1 MAQKPPLAAVLIMMA
16 ALAAPAA
23 ALDFP
28 GPDPGAASARLE
40 GGRLVLENAAIAVAW
55 TVADGNFRLD
65 RVEDRIGGKEF
76 KLGSEAFAV
85 LLADGS
91 RLAASSFRQ
100 AAKPELVRLEA
111 DKNST
116 KLSAREAG
124 WQAVVRLALPD
135 GRFHADWKATLRDRS
150 NYVRSELALSSRQSA
165 TGLAGAIVLE
175 FPTAEANAAGTVSG
189 SPATVGNLFL
199 ACEHPLAENR
209 AKPDRIECFSR
220 YRGGAEIT
228 EAWSRT
234 AVIGVAPSGQMRRA
248 FLYYVERERARP
260 YRLFLHYNS
269 WWDIAGFGQKMDE
282 ARCLGVIDHFGRE
295 LFEKRGVALDSF
307 VFDDGWDD
315 PKTLWQFHSGFPN
328 GFAPHQAA
336 AAKQKSAVGV
346 WLSPWGGYGQGK
358 VDRLAFGRKE
368 GFETNSRGF
377 SLAGPTYYARFA
389 GACKQMI
396 TSYGVNYFKFDG
408 IGQGLGVP
416 GAGEE
421 VAADVEALLKLSRE
435 LRALR
440 PDVYLSIT
448 TGTWPSPYWLWY
460 GDSVWRNGDDLG
472 FHGAG
477 SMREQSI
484 TYRDM
489 FIKQAIVDRAPLYPL
504 NSLMIVSLCQ
514 AQSGLAA
521 KMVGDVGDLADEIR
535 MAFAGGTQLLELYVT
550 PSRMTAEGWDVL
562 AECTRWSREN
572 ADVLVDVHWVG
583 GDPGKAEPYG
593 YAAWSPRKGI
603 LVLRNPADA
612 PQSIRVDLGAAFEL
626 PAKARTAYRVS
637 APWSAADRNV
647 PERLA
652 AGQLY
657 ELKLNPLEILLI
669 EAVPQD

>member
-1 MAQKPPLAAVLIMMA
+1 MV
-16 ALAAPAA
+16 
-23 ALDFP
+23 
-28 GPDPGAASARLE
+28 
-40 GGRLVLENAAIAVAW
+40 
-55 TVADGNFRLD
+55 
-65 RVEDRIGGKEF
+65 
-76 KLGSEAFAV
+76 
-85 LLADGS
+85 
-91 RLAASSFRQ
+91 
-100 AAKPELVRLEA
+100 
-111 DKNST
+111 
-116 KLSAREAG
+116 G
-124 WQAVVRLALPD
+124 W
-135 GRFHADWKATLRDRS
+135 
-150 NYVRSELALSSRQSA
+150 
-165 TGLAGAIVLE
+165 
-175 FPTAEANAAGTVSG
+175 
-189 SPATVGNLFL
+189 
-199 ACEHPLAENR
+199 
-209 AKPDRIECFSR
+209 
-220 YRGGAEIT
+220 
-228 EAWSRT
+228 
-234 AVIGVAPSGQMRRA
+234 
-248 FLYYVERERARP
+248 
-260 YRLFLHYNS
+260 
-269 WWDIAGFGQKMDE
+269 
-282 ARCLGVIDHFGRE
+282 
-295 LFEKRGVALDSF
+295 
-307 VFDDGWDD
+307 
-315 PKTLWQFHSGFPN
+315 
-328 GFAPHQAA
+328 
-336 AAKQKSAVGV
+336 
-346 WLSPWGGYGQGK
+346 
-358 VDRLAFGRKE
+358 
-368 GFETNSRGF
+368 
-377 SLAGPTYYARFA
+377 
-389 GACKQMI
+389 
-396 TSYGVNYFKFDG
+396 VN
-408 IGQGLGVP
+408 P
-416 GAGEE
+416 
-421 VAADVEALLKLSRE
+421 
-435 LRALR
+435 
-440 PDVYLSIT
+440 LSIT

-489 FIKQAIVDRAPLYPL
+489 FVKRAIVDRAPLYPI

-603 LVLRNPADA
+603 LLLRNPADA

>member
-1 MAQKPPLAAVLIMMA
+1 
-16 ALAAPAA
+16 
-23 ALDFP
+23 
-28 GPDPGAASARLE
+28 
-40 GGRLVLENAAIAVAW
+40 
-55 TVADGNFRLD
+55 
-65 RVEDRIGGKEF
+65 
-76 KLGSEAFAV
+76 
-85 LLADGS
+85 
-91 RLAASSFRQ
+91 
-100 AAKPELVRLEA
+100 
-111 DKNST
+111 
-116 KLSAREAG
+116 
-124 WQAVVRLALPD
+124 
-135 GRFHADWKATLRDRS
+135 
-150 NYVRSELALSSRQSA
+150 
-165 TGLAGAIVLE
+165 
-175 FPTAEANAAGTVSG
+175 
-189 SPATVGNLFL
+189 
-199 ACEHPLAENR
+199 
-209 AKPDRIECFSR
+209 
-220 YRGGAEIT
+220 
-228 EAWSRT
+228 
-234 AVIGVAPSGQMRRA
+234 
-248 FLYYVERERARP
+248 
-260 YRLFLHYNS
+260 
-269 WWDIAGFGQKMDE
+269 MDE

-489 FIKQAIVDRAPLYPL
+489 FVKRAIVDRAPLYPI

-626 PAKARTAYRVS
+626 PAKARTAYRIS